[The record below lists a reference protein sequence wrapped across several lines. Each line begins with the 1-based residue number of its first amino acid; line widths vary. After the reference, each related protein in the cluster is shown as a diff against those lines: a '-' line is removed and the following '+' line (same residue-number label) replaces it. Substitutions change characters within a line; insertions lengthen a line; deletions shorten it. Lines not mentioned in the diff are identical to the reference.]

1 MSNHKTITDYISE
14 QNNPYNSSGLPLPPP
29 PPQTPVATLRDQFAM
44 AALTGLL
51 ANPKLQPEIAKT
63 GGAYGGWIEGSAWS
77 WADAMMEKRK

>member
-1 MSNHKTITDYISE
+1 MSDEDKNVLVGYPTGGDAYISKTVVE
-14 QNNPYNSSGLPLPPP
+14 VVG
-29 PPQTPVATLRDQFAM
+29 LRDQFAM

-51 ANPKLQPEIAKT
+51 ANPKLQPEILKT

>member
-1 MSNHKTITDYISE
+1 MRDIEADVNFLKLKMEVEKEETIS
-14 QNNPYNSSGLPLPPP
+14 
-29 PPQTPVATLRDQFAM
+29 VRDQFAM

-77 WADAMMEKRK
+77 WADAMMEKRNGN

>member
-1 MSNHKTITDYISE
+1 MTDD
-14 QNNPYNSSGLPLPPP
+14 NNIFVLPVPKSGDVLPSSM
-29 PPQTPVATLRDQFAM
+29 TYEIATLRDQFAM

-51 ANPKLQPEIAKT
+51 ANPKLQPEILKT

>member
-1 MSNHKTITDYISE
+1 MSNLENRFLYELKTFTDPFGSTIK
-14 QNNPYNSSGLPLPPP
+14 GLADVP
-29 PPQTPVATLRDQFAM
+29 TLRDQFAM

-77 WADAMMEKRK
+77 WADAMMEKRNGN

>member
-1 MSNHKTITDYISE
+1 MSNLENRFLYEMKTFMD
-14 QNNPYNSSGLPLPPP
+14 PSGSTFKGLVDLPS
-29 PPQTPVATLRDQFAM
+29 LRDQFAM

-51 ANPKLQPEIAKT
+51 ANPKLQPEITKT

>member
-1 MSNHKTITDYISE
+1 MTDIEADVNFLKLKMEVEKERSL
-14 QNNPYNSSGLPLPPP
+14 S
-29 PPQTPVATLRDQFAM
+29 VRDQFAM

>member
-1 MSNHKTITDYISE
+1 MIDLKKEADYQKLKLEVEQSKTLTI
-14 QNNPYNSSGLPLPPP
+14 
-29 PPQTPVATLRDQFAM
+29 RDQFAM

-51 ANPKLQPEIAKT
+51 ANPKLQPEISKT